1 MDDKEDIV
9 EESLPVIEQA
19 AGDSPEAEVPPLEAA
34 PADTAADAEVT
45 PEFVVPKPGLY
56 LLRPRGLRPA
66 PRPSRRHRGSL
77 RNDCPPDRRRASG
90 RPPLKPRLR

>member
-1 MDDKEDIV
+1 MDDKEDIA
-9 EESLPVIEQA
+9 EESPPAIERGPA
-19 AGDSPEAEVPPLEAA
+19 DSSEAEADPVDGAVPPDD
-34 PADTAADAEVT
+34 PEVV

-77 RNDCPPDRRRASG
+77 RNDCPPDRRRASD

>member
-1 MDDKEDIV
+1 MDDKEDLA
-9 EESLPVIEQA
+9 EETPPALDLA
-19 AGDSPEAEVPPLEAA
+19 APGTPEAEPL
-34 PADTAADAEVT
+34 ADAPSTEPQDDPQVV
-45 PEFVVPKPGLY
+45 PEFAVPKPGLY